1 MGYSSDI
8 ENIEFELGAKTLE
21 RWLIRPEKTMNV
33 VLGIPRERAQDERR
47 VAISPP
53 GVQILIENGIKVN
66 IERSAG
72 NFCNFTDVDYA
83 EAGATIVETPEEL
96 YEQSNVIVKVS
107 PPQPEEIPLF
117 MPGQMLIS
125 ALHLG
130 TITPHLIKALLE

>member
-1 MGYSSDI
+1 MGYSSDS

-53 GVQILIENGIKVN
+53 GVQILVENGIKVN

-72 NFCNFTDVDYA
+72 NFCNFTDSDYA
-83 EAGATIVETPEEL
+83 EAGGC
-96 YEQSNVIVKVS
+96 NC
-107 PPQPEEIPLF
+107 
-117 MPGQMLIS
+117 
-125 ALHLG
+125 
-130 TITPHLIKALLE
+130 